1 MVHGIW
7 AVLWEDAINGT
18 IEEWEEEME
27 MKRER
32 ARRDG
37 RKGKRTVVLGLLS
50 VVVSVKKE
58 EEGERGC
65 I

>member
-1 MVHGIW
+1 
-7 AVLWEDAINGT
+7 
-18 IEEWEEEME
+18 

-37 RKGKRTVVLGLLS
+37 RKGKRTVALVLLA

-58 EEGERGC
+58 EEGERG
-65 I
+65 